1 MDYQLSYACLSHIGL
16 RRRMNQD
23 NFICNKIYAEPESDL
38 YEGKL
43 LTGTL
48 FMPFDSLFGV
58 FDGMGGEER
67 GEMASY
73 LAAKAALRVS
83 HGGTPRQ
90 ILETICQSANQAICS
105 FTEQNRLETCGTTA
119 AILLFSPDRIMAGNV
134 GDSKIFRLTGQKF
147 IQISEDHLSI
157 GLPGQKPPL
166 GQYLGIPPEEMLLSP
181 YYVELPY
188 QDSDRYLICSDG
200 LTDMVSQEEIIQVLM
215 SLPIRDATQALLQ
228 SALEHGG
235 KDNITL
241 IILEI
246 QKAAGPGI
254 LGKIR
259 NLFGFQRK

>member
-1 MDYQLSYACLSHIGL
+1 MDYQLSYACVSHTGL
-16 RRRMNQD
+16 YRQMNQD
-23 NFICNKIYAEPESDL
+23 NFICNGIYVEPESDL

-48 FMPFDSLFGV
+48 PMPFDSLFGV

-83 HGGTPRQ
+83 HSGTPRQ

-119 AILLFSPDRIMAGNV
+119 ALLQFAPDGVTACNV

-147 IQISEDHLSI
+147 TQISEDHLSI
-157 GLPGQKPPL
+157 ALPGQKPPL

-181 YYVELPY
+181 YYAELPY

-215 SLPIRDATQALLQ
+215 SLPVRDAAQALLQ

-259 NLFGFQRK
+259 NLFGSQRK